1 MVLRERSSLIS
12 SLINALMSSRLISSV
27 PGPELSGHLVL
38 ANVVV
43 ADGKRLV
50 VARKKINAS
59 AATEM
64 KADEYDCKGG

>member
-1 MVLRERSSLIS
+1 
-12 SLINALMSSRLISSV
+12 MSSRLISSV